1 MEYSKTEIYKS
12 DDNTS
17 FRKKKD
23 RRTIIL
29 KKEINY
35 MENINEDLIKTRNL
49 GRNWGYY
56 HLMISFFSGIQKC
69 YFL

>member
-23 RRTIIL
+23 RCTIIL
-29 KKEINY
+29 KKEIN
-35 MENINEDLIKTRNL
+35 
-49 GRNWGYY
+49 
-56 HLMISFFSGIQKC
+56 
-69 YFL
+69 

>member
-29 KKEINY
+29 KKEIN
-35 MENINEDLIKTRNL
+35 
-49 GRNWGYY
+49 
-56 HLMISFFSGIQKC
+56 
-69 YFL
+69 